1 MVQISRVLLPE
12 YTGVDK
18 IVESRKSD
26 PPGLQMTI
34 HKFEMENNTVIHS
47 IVFMVP
53 NEEYIEP
60 KEGKKTKMFMKN
72 LQYRLVGPYLCY
84 RYYTDESI
92 RIRKVLKSSSI
103 RVVYSLLNGEKV
115 EADDGE
121 VLPSEERRI
130 DLKPLLFE
138 PEDKKYVT
146 FHQIPSY
153 SFQTVKAENEFY
165 NCLLEIT
172 MRNDVYIFDLE
183 SKVPKEINF
192 I

>member
-1 MVQISRVLLPE
+1 M
-12 YTGVDK
+12 
-18 IVESRKSD
+18 
-26 PPGLQMTI
+26 
-34 HKFEMENNTVIHS
+34 
-47 IVFMVP
+47 
-53 NEEYIEP
+53 
-60 KEGKKTKMFMKN
+60 
-72 LQYRLVGPYLCY
+72 GPYLCY

-92 RIRKVLKSSSI
+92 RIRKVLTSSSI
-103 RVVYSLLNGEKV
+103 KVVYSLLNGEKV

-121 VLPSEERRI
+121 VLPSEERCI

-165 NCLLEIT
+165 NCLFEIT